1 MIGKIIGQLLLASS
15 VMRVLP
21 MDAASLE
28 WRAGVTDA
36 PSDVISIQRLFAT
49 LPKAGD
55 RAVPPRKTDPDSYG
69 IVTDAQSAIVVDAE
83 SGVPLFVKRPDEVR
97 AIGSITKLMSALV
110 FLHTNPDLTQKVTLV
125 TDDYVGGGRVYL
137 RFDDAVFLRDV
148 LKASLVGSDNTATNA
163 FARLSGLGTEAFVA
177 AMNAKAAEL
186 GMTSS
191 MFVDL
196 TGVGSG
202 NVSTAR
208 DLTKL
213 LAAAEANETM
223 RGIMPTSATTVT
235 QASGYAVDIAA
246 TNELLDSYLNFDG
259 YQIVAAKTGYIPQA
273 GYCLASA
280 IEHEGHRIRVVA
292 LGADSKAARF
302 SDVKGLAAWTFSV
315 FSWEDL

>member
-1 MIGKIIGQLLLASS
+1 MIGKIIGQLLLATS
-15 VMRVLP
+15 VMRILP

-28 WRAGVTDA
+28 WHAGVADA
-36 PSDVISIQRLFAT
+36 PSDIVDMRTLFAT
-49 LPKAGD
+49 LPRSER
-55 RAVPPRKTDPDSYG
+55 RAVPPTKVDTDSYG
-69 IVTDAQSAIVVDAE
+69 IVTNAQSAIVVDAD

-110 FLHTNPDLTQKVTLV
+110 FLDTNPDLTEKVTLT

-163 FARLSGLGTEAFVA
+163 FARLSGLGVEEFVA
-177 AMNAKAAEL
+177 RMNEKAAAL
-186 GMTSS
+186 GMASS
-191 MFVDL
+191 TFTDL

-208 DLTKL
+208 DLTTL

-223 RGIMPTSATTVT
+223 RGIMPTSETVVT
-235 QASGYAVDIAA
+235 QASGYTADIEA
-246 TNELLDSYLNFDG
+246 TNELLESYLNFDG
-259 YQIVAAKTGYIPQA
+259 YQIIAAKTGYIPQA
-273 GYCLASA
+273 GYCLASS
-280 IEHEGHRIRVVA
+280 IEHDGHRIRVVA
-292 LGADSKAARF
+292 LGADTKTARF
-302 SDVKGLAAWTFSV
+302 SDVKGLAGWTFSV